1 MKNLSPELLDQIR
14 EAIKRPEGTV
24 EFTFTFE
31 EDLFSPNI
39 PGGIIFHMVSGGHYF
54 RLERTDNLEVSFY
67 HASPGTSTR
76 VATIDLRKLKP
87 SSKVFFAF
95 SWSSQEIQLHVGPK
109 IEGGELVSAVGIP
122 SEIGFRVGEDGN
134 VLQVGSPG
142 IQVMGTRFNVEGKQ
156 MVKPTAIDAW
166 RETKKAIE
174 ILLTGESKEGYIFEV
189 VKSNLSIVMM
199 VTGFEAYCKTRFEEI
214 EKEGVQAD
222 HERIAQKLKRKGNF
236 QDFDGYCKDV
246 YKYGFGILFG
256 NLVKM
261 NEYGRLKQLFD
272 FRSRIVHASPLL
284 GMVNELNVPGEEP
297 LFSSNI
303 VTDALKLFDK
313 FITNLHEATLKLK
326 KVE

>member
-1 MKNLSPELLDQIR
+1 MNNLSPECLEQIR
-14 EAIKRPEGTV
+14 EAIKRPEGTFV
-24 EFTFTFE
+24 FTSIFE
-31 EDLFSPNI
+31 DDLFSPQC
-39 PGGIIFHMVSGGHYF
+39 PSGIIFDMVAGGHYF
-54 RLERTDNLEVSFY
+54 RLERMDNVEVSFY
-67 HASPGTSTR
+67 HSSPGTGTR

-87 SSKVFFAF
+87 NSKVFFAF
-95 SWSSQEIQLHVGPK
+95 SWSPQEIQLHIGPK

-122 SEIGFRVGEDGN
+122 SEIGFRIGEDGN
-134 VLQVGSPG
+134 VLQVGSSG

-156 MVKPTAIDAW
+156 MVKPTAIEAW
-166 RETKKAIE
+166 IETKKAIE

-199 VTGFEAYCKTRFEEI
+199 VTGFEAYCKARFEEI
-214 EKEGVQAD
+214 EKEGIRAN
-222 HERIAQKLKRKGNF
+222 HERIAQKLKRKENF

-261 NEYGRLKQLFD
+261 NEYSRLKQLFD

-284 GMVNELNVPGEEP
+284 GMVNELNVPSEEP

-313 FITNLHEATLKLK
+313 FITTLHEATLKLK
-326 KVE
+326 A